1 MGWFNNDS
9 WSQNI
14 NPETLSSSTK
24 KQQIWIE
31 TEERVEEKKRDRR
44 EMGTQMLRQN
54 NNRAQ

>member
-1 MGWFNNDS
+1 M
-9 WSQNI
+9 
-14 NPETLSSSTK
+14 
-24 KQQIWIE
+24 E